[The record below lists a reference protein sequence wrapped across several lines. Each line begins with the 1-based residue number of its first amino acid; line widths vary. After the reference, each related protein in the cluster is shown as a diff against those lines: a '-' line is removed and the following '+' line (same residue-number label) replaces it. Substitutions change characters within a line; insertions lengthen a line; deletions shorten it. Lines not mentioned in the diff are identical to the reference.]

1 MNGGWLRALI
11 VDVVA
16 AGVRRWFVQMLL
28 VGMGCGGVPGLPIMN
43 AETLGVAQG
52 CDRSHLWC

>member
-1 MNGGWLRALI
+1 
-11 VDVVA
+11 VA
-16 AGVRRWFVQMLL
+16 ECRVCF
-28 VGMGCGGVPGLPIMN
+28 PIMN